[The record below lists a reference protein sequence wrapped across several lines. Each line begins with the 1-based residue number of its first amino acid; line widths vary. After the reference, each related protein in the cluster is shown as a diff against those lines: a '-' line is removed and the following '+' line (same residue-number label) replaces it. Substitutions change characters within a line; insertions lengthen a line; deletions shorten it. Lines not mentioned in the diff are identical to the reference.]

1 MIDFDII
8 YEDEDLRKDADEDL
22 VRKAASWAG
31 EKILAEGCFSLSFV
45 TEETMRSENAAY
57 RGIDSVT
64 DILTFA
70 LSDGEDFPPVSMEG
84 EEKEWGDI
92 LICTVRMKENAAEF
106 ASSDREELLRL
117 IIHGILHLS
126 GADHETNDFQK
137 EPMLIRQE
145 ALLKELESVL

>member
-1 MIDFDII
+1 MIDFDIF
-8 YEDEDLRKDADEDL
+8 YEDEDLRRDADEDL
-22 VRKAASWAG
+22 VRKATFWAA
-31 EKILAEGCFSLSFV
+31 ERILGSGTFSLSFV
-45 TEETMRSENAAY
+45 TDGTMRSENAAY

-70 LSDGEDFPPVSMEG
+70 LTDGEDFPPIPMEG

-92 LICTVRMKENAAEF
+92 LICTSRMKENAADF
-106 ASSDREELLRL
+106 ASSEREELLRL

-126 GADHETNDFQK
+126 GEDHGTNDFQK